1 MSLSLE
7 NSRGAI
13 TEAIQKAI
21 LPLLSDDPQTSAAYW
36 PIESM
41 ASKVV
46 IAMFEDAIQSDVIN
60 LKQEVPSA
68 LDEATK

>member
-1 MSLSLE
+1 MSQSLE
-7 NSRGAI
+7 AARGAI

-21 LPLLSDDPQTSAAYW
+21 LPLLSDDQQTRDAYW

-46 IAMFEDAIQSDVIN
+46 IAMFEDAIQSEM
-60 LKQEVPSA
+60 LKLKP
-68 LDEATK
+68 

>member
-7 NSRGAI
+7 NARSEI

-21 LPLLSDDPQTSAAYW
+21 LPLLSDDLKTGENYW

-46 IAMFEDAIQSDVIN
+46 IAMFEDAIQNDM
-60 LKQEVPSA
+60 LKLKP
-68 LDEATK
+68 